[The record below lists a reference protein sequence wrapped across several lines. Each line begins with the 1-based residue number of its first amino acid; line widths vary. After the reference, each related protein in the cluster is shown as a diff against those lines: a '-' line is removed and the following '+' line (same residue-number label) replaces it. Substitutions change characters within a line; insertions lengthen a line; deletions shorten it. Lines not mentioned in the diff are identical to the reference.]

1 MTKRDT
7 VGMEPPSLRDIERLA
22 ESGDATAQYALAAA
36 LSSRQQ
42 PEAARLWL
50 ERAAAQGHADALFT
64 LAGAL
69 LTTTEA
75 AAEHREQ
82 ALAGLKDARN
92 RGSIA
97 ALRVLAALK
106 AAGLD
111 GEADWPAALL
121 MMREAVERGDAG
133 AMREMAA
140 LLYEWSSDD
149 EAADALLNEAA
160 KRDAL
165 ASALIARRRRRG
177 RATLAGPM
185 SIDEVLVR
193 LAEVED
199 KREFEAV
206 SEKPRARA
214 VRGAFG
220 ADLCD
225 HLIGAAL
232 PRLKRQEIID
242 PVDNKARPH
251 PHRTAWGA
259 GIGFGFADLPAVFAG
274 RRMARLAGMPYAHG
288 EALTI
293 LRYRPGEEYRPHHD
307 FLAPDDTDL
316 PLHGQRV
323 RTALLYLN
331 EGYEGGETHFLS
343 PDLKFAGKTGDVLIF
358 DNVDDAGAPDVSA
371 RHAGR
376 PVIRGE
382 KWLATVW
389 FRDRPFAG

>member
-1 MTKRDT
+1 
-7 VGMEPPSLRDIERLA
+7 METPSLLDIERRA
-22 ESGDATAQYALAAA
+22 EAGEAAAQYALAAA
-36 LSSRQQ
+36 LAGRQQ
-42 PEAARLWL
+42 AEAARLWL

-64 LAGAL
+64 LAGAV

-75 AAEHREQ
+75 ARERRTE
-82 ALAGLKDARN
+82 AIDGLKAARDK
-92 RGSIA
+92 GSVA

-111 GEADWPAALL
+111 GEADWPAALS
-121 MMREAVERGDAG
+121 MMREAVERDDAS
-133 AMREMAA
+133 AMRESAA
-140 LLYEWSSDD
+140 ILF
-149 EAADALLNEAA
+149 EAGDGDAAGALLNEAA

-165 ASALIARRRRRG
+165 ASALIARRSHRG
-177 RATLAGPM
+177 CATPAGPM
-185 SIDEVLVR
+185 SIGEALER
-193 LAEVED
+193 LSKVED
-199 KREFEAV
+199 RRTFEAV
-206 SEKPRARA
+206 SDKPR
-214 VRGAFG
+214 VRSVRSAFG
-220 ADLCD
+220 VDLCS

-232 PRLKRQEIID
+232 PRLRRQEVID
-242 PVDNKARPH
+242 PGDNKSRAH

-274 RRMARLAGMPYAHG
+274 QRMARLAGIPYSHG
-288 EALTI
+288 ETLTI

-307 FLAPDDTDL
+307 FLAHDDPDL

-331 EGYEGGETHFLS
+331 EDYEGGETHFLT
-343 PDLKFAGKTGDVLIF
+343 PNLKFTGKTGDVLIF
-358 DNVDDAGAPDVSA
+358 DNVDETGAPDVSA

-382 KWLATVW
+382 KWLATLW